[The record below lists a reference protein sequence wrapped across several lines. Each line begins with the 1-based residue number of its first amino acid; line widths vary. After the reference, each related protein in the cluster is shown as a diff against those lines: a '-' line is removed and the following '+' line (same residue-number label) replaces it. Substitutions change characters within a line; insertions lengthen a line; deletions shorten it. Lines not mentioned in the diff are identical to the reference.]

1 MDYLSQYRKIRG
13 LTLSLCAP
21 LQKEDFVVQPAQ
33 NISPP
38 KWHLAHTTWFFETF
52 ILKANMPTYQ
62 EFNTAYNFLFNS
74 YYESVG
80 DHAQQ
85 AGRGHFSR
93 PTVEEI
99 IAYREHVDRFMDL
112 FLAEPIEEDLAE
124 TLILGLHHEQQHQEL
139 LLTDLK
145 YILGNNPLF
154 PPYFT
159 AGKEPEK
166 HHLPDDKPILMPE
179 GIYEIGHTGEGFC
192 FDNEMK
198 KHKVYLQ
205 EYAIDSQLISNRDFL
220 EFIESG
226 GYQDFRFWH
235 SEAWEWLKENKVN
248 SPLYWHKINN
258 EWQEYTLWGLH
269 PLALQQPVCHVSYY
283 EAAAFAAWAGMRLP
297 TEEEW
302 EAAADKF
309 NWGRRWEWTGSA
321 YLPYPG
327 FQKREGATGEYNGK
341 FMINQM
347 VLRGASDATAKG
359 HSRKTYRNFFHPAA
373 RWQYS
378 GIRLAQTINL

>member
-1 MDYLSQYRKIRG
+1 
-13 LTLSLCAP
+13 
-21 LQKEDFVVQPAQ
+21 
-33 NISPP
+33 
-38 KWHLAHTTWFFETF
+38 
-52 ILKANMPTYQ
+52 MPTYQ
-62 EFNTAYNFLFNS
+62 EFNPAYNFLFNS

-80 DHAQQ
+80 DHVLQT
-85 AGRGHFSR
+85 GRGYLSR

-99 IAYREHVDRFMDL
+99 IAYRQHVDRFMAL
-112 FLAEPIEEDLAE
+112 FLAEPIEEELGE
-124 TLILGLHHEQQHQEL
+124 ILILGFHHEQQHQEL

-145 YILGNNPLF
+145 YILGKNPLF
-154 PPYFT
+154 PSYFT
-159 AGKEPEK
+159 ESKEPEK
-166 HHLPDDKPILMPE
+166 QHLPDDEPILMPE

-192 FDNEMK
+192 FDNEIK

-205 EYAIDSQLISNRDFL
+205 GYAIDSQLISNRDFL
-220 EFIESG
+220 EFMESG

-235 SEAWEWLKENKVN
+235 SEAWEWLKENKIN

-258 EWQEYTLWGLH
+258 EWQEYTLWGIH

-302 EAAADKF
+302 EAAADRF
-309 NWGRRWEWTGSA
+309 NWGKRWEWTGSA

-327 FQKREGATGEYNGK
+327 FQKREGAIGEYNGK

-347 VLRGASDATAKG
+347 VLRGASDATTKG
-359 HSRKTYRNFFHPAA
+359 HSRKTYRNFFHAWS

-378 GIRLAQTINL
+378 GIRLAQTINV

>member
-226 GYQDFRFWH
+226 GYQEFRFWH